1 MQPENTIQVQTEF
14 TPNPQSLK
22 FNVNRALLE
31 QGSLFFENASAAQGV
46 STLAQKLFAVPN
58 VEQVLIGQ
66 NFVTITRRA
75 DLETW
80 ASIIPPVSK
89 ILQEHLSKG
98 EPVVEKNAGAASQQ
112 GTSPTTEIEKKIVQI
127 LDAHVRPAIARDGG
141 DIIFHGFNDGVVT
154 LYLQGACST
163 CPSSMATLKAGV
175 ERMLR
180 EYVPEVREVVQY
192 N

>member
-1 MQPENTIQVQTEF
+1 MKPEKTIQVQTEF
-14 TPNPQSLK
+14 TPNPHSLK
-22 FNVNRALLE
+22 FNVNYALLE
-31 QGSLFFENASAAQGV
+31 SGSLFFENESAANGV

-66 NFVTITRRA
+66 NFVTISRQPEV
-75 DLETW
+75 ETW

-89 ILQEHLSKG
+89 ILQDHLGKG
-98 EPVVEKNAGAASQQ
+98 EPVVEKGAGAASQQ
-112 GTSPTTEIEKKIVQI
+112 GTRPTTEIEKRIVQI
-127 LDAHVRPAIARDGG
+127 LDTHVRPAIARDGG

-163 CPSSMATLKAGV
+163 CPSSIATLKAGV

-180 EYVPEVREVVQY
+180 EYVPEVREVIQY